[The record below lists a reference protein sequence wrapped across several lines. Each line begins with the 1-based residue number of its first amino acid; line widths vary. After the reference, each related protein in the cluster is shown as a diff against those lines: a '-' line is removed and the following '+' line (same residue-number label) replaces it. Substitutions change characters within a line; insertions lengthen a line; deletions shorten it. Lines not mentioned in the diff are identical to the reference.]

1 LLKARGVEIKRKL
14 TDFGKKVRH
23 LADDRDIYYWKGL
36 HRAMQREGDSVS
48 RQQMMNYVYGD
59 SEAPGEFVRSVAAAL
74 DLTEDE
80 KKEIAYSWAYE
91 QGGADKE
98 RFRTPVLDVAER
110 LGWDE
115 EERKDAAYRYCFGE
129 RS

>member
-1 LLKARGVEIKRKL
+1 V
-14 TDFGKKVRH
+14 
-23 LADDRDIYYWKGL
+23 
-36 HRAMQREGDSVS
+36 QREGVSVS

-59 SEAPGEFVRSVAAAL
+59 SEAPVEFVRHVAAAL

-91 QGGADKE
+91 QGRADE
-98 RFRTPVLDVAER
+98 GRFRRTDLLKVAEG

-115 EERKDAAYRYCFGE
+115 EERKDHAYRFCFL
-129 RS
+129 SD

>member
-1 LLKARGVEIKRKL
+1 
-14 TDFGKKVRH
+14 
-23 LADDRDIYYWKGL
+23 
-36 HRAMQREGDSVS
+36 MQREGNSVS

-59 SEAPGEFVRSVAAAL
+59 SEAPREFVRHVAAAL